1 MVSDVI
7 GQGLNMPTGLSGQSF
22 PYLAS
27 CSNRSFTNGPM
38 CLNPRLK
45 PFAAFRKGATNL
57 KKSINIRAL
66 MERSC
71 KAYGFNTEGNML
83 RM

>member
-1 MVSDVI
+1 
-7 GQGLNMPTGLSGQSF
+7 MPTGLSGQSF

-27 CSNRSFTNGPM
+27 SSKRSFTNGPM
-38 CLNPRLK
+38 CLNPRLR
-45 PFAAFRKGATNL
+45 PLAAFRKGATNL
-57 KKSINIRAL
+57 EKSINIQVL

-71 KAYGFNTEGNML
+71 EAYGFNTDGNML